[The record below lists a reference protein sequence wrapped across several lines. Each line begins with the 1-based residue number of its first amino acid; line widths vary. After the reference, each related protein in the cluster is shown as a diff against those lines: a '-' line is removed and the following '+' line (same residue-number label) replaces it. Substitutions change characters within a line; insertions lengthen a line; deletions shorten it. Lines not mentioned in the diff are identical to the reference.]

1 MARPSIE
8 LVHDQPPASRLD
20 ASGTVARALAV
31 LRTIADAGGEVGVK
45 QVSDALHLP
54 MSTAHRLLD
63 LLSAEGYVERDPE
76 RRRYRAGLEWL
87 RVSNRILSQENLP
100 RLAVPMLTDLSRES
114 GETALLSLYQPSHAA
129 MIFAAKSDSPHMLR
143 YEIDMYVRL
152 PLVWGASG
160 LSILA
165 FLGAREQQAAID
177 RPHKPSAS
185 GEAFDEARLREKLT
199 EVASRGYALTRGEKV
214 AGAVGIAVPVR
225 GSGSTVIG
233 SIGLTIPAARF
244 VPVHGDVYIA
254 ILKAAAARLMSR
266 AG

>member
-1 MARPSIE
+1 ME
-8 LVHDQPPASRLD
+8 LVHDQPLSASRLD

-87 RVSNRILSQENLP
+87 RVSNRILSQESLP
-100 RLAVPMLTDLSRES
+100 RLAAPILADLARES
-114 GETALLSLYQPSHAA
+114 DETALLALHQPASGA
-129 MIFAAKSDSPHMLR
+129 MIFAAKADSPQPLR

-160 LSILA
+160 LAILA
-165 FLGAREQQAAID
+165 FLGVREQQAVMGQPQ
-177 RPHKPSAS
+177 RRSAS
-185 GEAFDEARLREKLT
+185 DGSFDEASVRERLT
-199 EVASRGYALTRGEKV
+199 EVAARGYALTRGEKV
-214 AGAVGIAVPVR
+214 ADAVGIAVPLRVS
-225 GSGSTVIG
+225 GSGVVG
-233 SIGLTIPAARF
+233 SLGLTIPASRYE
-244 VPVHGDVYIA
+244 PLHKEVYVA
-254 ILKAAAARLMSR
+254 SLKAAASRLLAR